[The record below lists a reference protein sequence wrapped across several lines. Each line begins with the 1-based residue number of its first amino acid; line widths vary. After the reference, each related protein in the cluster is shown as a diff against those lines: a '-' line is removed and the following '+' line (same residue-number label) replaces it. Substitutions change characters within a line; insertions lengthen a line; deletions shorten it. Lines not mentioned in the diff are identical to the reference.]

1 MIVGIDEVGRGAWA
15 GPLAVGAV
23 LLGGVSINGLT
34 DSKKLTKKQ
43 REVLDL
49 EIRQKALGIGI
60 GWVSAPVIDQIG
72 LTAALKLASRR
83 AIAHIRHEYHEII
96 IDGNIAFIDDPRV
109 TVMKKADLL
118 VPSVSAASI
127 VAKVAR
133 DNYMKH
139 LDKVFPGYRFTG
151 HVGYGTAAHREAIAK
166 LGVTPLHRLSY
177 TPLHSYRLQ
186 ESSSE
191 DIYSPNSN
199 RRLPDFEYGAKPSED
214 KELLD
219 RSTAVGKYAENETA
233 SHLQRQGHTIIARNW
248 RTKYCEIDI
257 VSLCGDTVYFT
268 EVKYRRSD
276 RQGGGFAAITPK
288 KQRQMAFAA
297 EMYAVANDVHDKHLC
312 LAAASVTGTPPQV
325 IEFLELA

>member
-23 LLGGVSINGLT
+23 LLGGASIDGLT

-43 REVLDL
+43 REALDL

-60 GWVSAPVIDQIG
+60 GWVSAPVIDRIG

-83 AIAHIRHEYHEII
+83 AIAHIRHEYREII
-96 IDGNIAFIDDPRV
+96 IDGAIKFLDDPRV

-139 LDKVFPGYRFTG
+139 LDMVFPGYRFTG

-166 LGVTPLHRLSY
+166 LGVTPLHRVSY
-177 TPLHSYRLQ
+177 TPLNGYKTQTRRARRFFL
-186 ESSSE
+186 SSDKMQVGSSR
-191 DIYSPNSN
+191 DRKITTKAIG
-199 RRLPDFEYGAKPSED
+199 GA
-214 KELLD
+214 
-219 RSTAVGKYAENETA
+219 AENEA
-233 SHLQRQGHTIIARNW
+233 ARFLELQGHSIIVRNW

-257 VSLCGDTVYFT
+257 VSHKEDTIYFT
-268 EVKYRRSD
+268 EVKYRRTD
-276 RQGGGFAAITPK
+276 HQGGGLTAITPK

-297 EMYAVANDVHDKHLC
+297 EMYATLNGIHDKHLR
-312 LAAASVTGTPPQV
+312 LAAASVTGAPPRV
-325 IEFLELA
+325 VAFLELA